1 MSTLRNRLLSLS
13 LSISFALC
21 LVQFVSPTRARAQ
34 ANTGQ
39 IAGRI
44 TDTSGAVIVGGTIT
58 VKNVGTNA
66 VRSAKTSAEGTYLLT
81 GLEPATYEVTVSSGS
96 FKPFVANLEVTVGGH
111 ATLDAELSIGGTTSE
126 VAVIAQGGAQVNT
139 QTQELSQ
146 VVNQEQVS
154 QLPSLSR
161 NPYDFVALAGNVSAG
176 DAANSGDSRSN
187 NTYQNGPSQTRGVGY
202 SINGQRTSG
211 TEVLLDGVENIA
223 VFIDGIGVYVPMNAV
238 QEFRVTTS
246 NFEAQYGRASGGVV
260 NVTTRAGTNRFH
272 GDLWEFNRLAAYT
285 SNTETNDQI
294 NSAFVAGG
302 GTGPLPAPKG
312 GYTRNQFGFAVGG
325 PILKDK
331 LFFFGSTEW
340 TRVRSGATLTAAVPT
355 PQFLAMTA
363 PNVQNYFSTYGGGKT
378 FNFAQTFQS
387 GPAGIGS
394 IAGVPDGTPVFG
406 LVSYTAPANAGGG
419 LPQNTYNVVGRF
431 DYNLSDKTQM
441 FFRYA
446 NYNEVDEAGSEFASP
461 YSQYNVGEA
470 TLSTAYLLSVTHIFS
485 PSLVTSTKLSF
496 SRINLPQ
503 TYNTALQNTPS
514 LIASVNAQ
522 VPTTSTF
529 IQLPGFFDFNP
540 AIGGLPSGGPSNTI
554 QWNQD
559 LNWVKKNH
567 SMQYGV
573 QLIYIQD
580 NNAYG
585 AYAQAIEQLA
595 STSIG
600 GIQNLVT
607 GNLATFQAAV
617 NPNGALPCVQD
628 PYTGTLT
635 QTAGCSVT
643 LPATQPAFARS
654 DRFHD
659 WAVYAQDS
667 FKATPKFTF
676 NYGVRYE
683 YYGVQHNNNQNLD
696 SNFYYGS
703 GANLFQQIRNGQVFT
718 TPNSPIGRLWNPQY
732 GTVSPRIGFA
742 YDLTGDGRTSLRGGY
757 GISYERNFGNVT
769 FNVIQNPP
777 NYAVIVLTGS
787 ASNPLP
793 VTSSNTGPL
802 SGSSGSVPLPP
813 TSLRNVDENIRTAQT
828 QFYSLALERQLA
840 PGMVLSLE
848 YSGSRGLHLYD
859 IKNYNGLGSGN
870 VFAGDPLSDANGNVA
885 LTRLNP
891 QYSNINNRGSGGDSY
906 YHAMNIQFQMTNL
919 HRSGLSLVANYT
931 LAHATDELSTSFS
944 ETAGAFNLGYTNP
957 FYPALDHGSGDLDI
971 RNRLVIAP
979 IYQTP
984 FFTDG
989 HSSLKQALFGW
1000 QASGIYTVRT
1010 GTPFSYYDTTNDSQA
1025 GQGYNIPRYTP
1036 TTPISQHT
1044 FTTTGGAS
1052 GQGIN
1057 TYVIGN
1063 LPPATS
1069 FANPALTIPGFPNGI
1084 SDWGPYP
1091 AAMTARNSFRGPGA
1105 WSFDAAVSKTIPI
1118 HEQINLVFRAEGFD
1132 LLNHHNLY
1140 IQETRAD
1147 VGNVGDGVPVP
1158 ITASKGGVGNNGGA
1172 NDERRFGQFSLSL
1185 HF

>member
-1 MSTLRNRLLSLS
+1 VKHSLGVVAVVFLALVLSG
-13 LSISFALC
+13 
-21 LVQFVSPTRARAQ
+21 ARAAAQ
-34 ANTGQ
+34 VESGQ
-39 IAGRI
+39 VAGTV
-44 TDTSGAVIVGGTIT
+44 TDASGALVAGATIT
-58 VKNVGTNA
+58 VKNAGTNA
-66 VRSAKTSAEGTYLLT
+66 ERSARTKANGEYVVTALA
-81 GLEPATYEVTVSSGS
+81 PAVYEVTIQTTGFAPYTSR
-96 FKPFVANLEVTVGGH
+96 LEVTVGAH
-111 ATLDAELSIGGTTSE
+111 VTLDAKLSVTGATSN
-126 VAVIAQGGAQVNT
+126 VDVIAAGGAQVNT

-146 VVNQEQVS
+146 IVNQQQVS

-161 NPYDFVALAGNVSAG
+161 NAYDFVSVAGNVSEG

-223 VFIDGIGVYVPMNAV
+223 VFTDGIGAYVPIDAV

-246 NFEAQYGRASGGVV
+246 NFEAQYGRASGGIV
-260 NVTTRAGTNRFH
+260 NVSTKVGSNAFH
-272 GDLWEFNRLAAYT
+272 GNLWEFNRLSAYT

-294 NSAFVAGG
+294 NSAFLAGG
-302 GTGPLPAPKG
+302 GTGALPAPKG
-312 GYTRNQFGFAVGG
+312 TFARNQFGFAIGG

-355 PQFLAMTA
+355 PQFLALTA
-363 PNVQNYFSTYGGGKT
+363 PNVQNYFSTYSGGKT
-378 FNFAQTFQS
+378 FNFIQTFQS
-387 GPAGIGS
+387 GPAGIGA
-394 IAGVPDGTPVFG
+394 IPGVPNGTPVFG
-406 LVSYTAPANAGGG
+406 LVSFSAPSNAGGG

-431 DYNLSDKTQM
+431 DYNLSDKTQI
-441 FFRYA
+441 FFRYV
-446 NYNEVDEAGSEFASP
+446 NYNEIDQIGGVFASP
-461 YSQYNVGEA
+461 YSQYNVGQA
-470 TLSTAYLLSVTHIFS
+470 TYSTAYLLSASHVFS
-485 PSLVTSTKLSF
+485 PSVVTNTKLSF

-503 TYNTALQNTPS
+503 TYNVALQNTPS

-529 IQLPGFFDFNP
+529 IQLPGFYDENP
-540 AIGGLPSGGPSNTI
+540 AIGGLPVGGPSNTI

-559 LNWVKKNH
+559 LNWAKGNH
-567 SMQYGV
+567 SMQFGL

-580 NNAYG
+580 NESYG
-585 AYAQAIEQLA
+585 AYAQAIEQLS

-600 GIQNLVT
+600 GIQNMVT

-617 NPNGALPCVQD
+617 NPNGALPCVEN
-628 PYTGTLT
+628 PYTAALT
-635 QTAGCSVT
+635 QTPGCSVT
-643 LPATQPAFARS
+643 LPATPPSFARS

-667 FKATPKFTF
+667 FKVNPRFTF

-683 YYGVQHNNNQNLD
+683 YYGVQHNNNRNLD

-703 GANLFQQIRNGQVFT
+703 GATLFQQIRNGQVFT
-718 TPNSPIGRLWNPQY
+718 SPNSPIGGLWSPQY

-742 YDLTGDGRTSLRGGY
+742 YDLFGNGRTSLRGGF

-777 NYAVIVLTGS
+777 NYAVIVLNGS
-787 ASNPLP
+787 ATNPIP

-813 TSLRNVDENIRTAQT
+813 TSLRNVAENIRTAQT
-828 QFYSLALERQLA
+828 QFYSLALEHELA
-840 PGMVLSLE
+840 TNTVLSLE
-848 YSGSRGLHLYD
+848 YTGSRGLHLYD

-870 VFAGDPLSDANGNVA
+870 VFLGDPLSDGLGHVA
-885 LTRLNP
+885 LTRLNN

-906 YHAMNIQFQMTNL
+906 YQAMNIQFQMTDL
-919 HRSGLSLVANYT
+919 HHSGLSLVANYT

-944 ETAGAFNLGYTNP
+944 ETANAFNLGYTNP
-957 FYPALDHGSGDLDI
+957 FNPSLDHGNGDLDI
-971 RNRLVIAP
+971 RNRFVVGP
-979 IYQTP
+979 IYRTP
-984 FFTDG
+984 YFANG

-1000 QASGIYTVRT
+1000 QVTGIYTVRT
-1010 GTPFSYYDTTNDSQA
+1010 GTPFTYFDTTNDSQA

-1036 TTPISQHT
+1036 TTPIPQHT
-1044 FTTTGGAS
+1044 FTTTNGAS

-1057 TYVIGN
+1057 AFIIGH
-1063 LPPATS
+1063 LPAATS

-1118 HEQINLVFRAEGFD
+1118 HEQINMVFRAEGFD

-1140 IQETRAD
+1140 IQETRDD

-1172 NDERRFGQFSLSL
+1172 NDERRFGQFSLEVN
-1185 HF
+1185 F